1 MARVIGYI
9 VIGLIVLVA
18 AAAAL
23 SIIFSIFGLVVTLLK
38 VLFKLAVIGAIVY
51 FAWKLIERVKRQY

>member
-23 SIIFSIFGLVVTLLK
+23 SIIFSIFGLVFTLLK
-38 VLFKLAVIGAIVY
+38 VLFKLAFVGAIFY
-51 FAWKLIERVKRQY
+51 FAWKLIERVRRQY

>member
-23 SIIFSIFGLVVTLLK
+23 SIIFSIFGLVLTLLK
-38 VLFKLAVIGAIVY
+38 VLFKLAVVGAIVY
-51 FAWKLIERVKRQY
+51 FAWKLIERVRRQY

>member
-23 SIIFSIFGLVVTLLK
+23 SIIFSIFGLVFTLLK
-38 VLFKLAVIGAIVY
+38 VLFKLAVVGAIVY
-51 FAWKLIERVKRQY
+51 FAWKLIERVRRQY

>member
-1 MARVIGYI
+1 VARVIGYI

-23 SIIFSIFGLVVTLLK
+23 SIIFSIFGLVFTLLK
-38 VLFKLAVIGAIVY
+38 VLFKLAVAGAIVY
-51 FAWKLIERVKRQY
+51 FAWKLIERVRRQY

>member
-38 VLFKLAVIGAIVY
+38 VLFKLAVVGAIVY